1 MGAQRSLSAVSRDL
15 SRSFRRL
22 ASGSRIAIAAD
33 DAAGLGIS
41 NSMRARIR
49 SWGAA
54 ERNIRD
60 GLSIAQTTE
69 GGLSEVSGILS
80 RMRELFVQGAS
91 GTLQAQDQA
100 ALDDEVQALKAE
112 LDRLSEDTD
121 FNGLK
126 ILSGMPQRIG
136 ISVSG
141 VSVQGIQ
148 VHFINS
154 SSAGLGIDNAGIPSV
169 GPDPLVALD
178 GAIQQVAAGRGQL
191 GVDQSRLQSALA
203 TAQITSGSLSAAES
217 RIRDVDVAHE
227 TAQLTRA
234 TIMQQMTVAVLA
246 QANSQPELALGL
258 IRG

>member
-1 MGAQRSLSAVSRDL
+1 M
-15 SRSFRRL
+15 
-22 ASGSRIAIAAD
+22 
-33 DAAGLGIS
+33 
-41 NSMRARIR
+41 
-49 SWGAA
+49 
-54 ERNIRD
+54 
-60 GLSIAQTTE
+60 
-69 GGLSEVSGILS
+69 
-80 RMRELFVQGAS
+80 
-91 GTLQAQDQA
+91 
-100 ALDDEVQALKAE
+100 
-112 LDRLSEDTD
+112 
-121 FNGLK
+121 
-126 ILSGMPQRIG
+126 
-136 ISVSG
+136 
-141 VSVQGIQ
+141 
-148 VHFINS
+148 
-154 SSAGLGIDNAGIPSV
+154 